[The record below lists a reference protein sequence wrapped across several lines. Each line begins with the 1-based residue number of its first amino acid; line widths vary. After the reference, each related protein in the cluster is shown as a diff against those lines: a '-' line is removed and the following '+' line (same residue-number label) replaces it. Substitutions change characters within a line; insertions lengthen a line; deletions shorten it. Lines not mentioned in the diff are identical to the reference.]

1 MSKKWYHSKTMLFN
15 LLVASMLLIEQNLN
29 FLQPLL
35 PINIY
40 ALLSFV
46 VPLVNMWLRIIT
58 TKGIKQ

>member
-1 MSKKWYHSKTMLFN
+1 MSKKWYQSKTMLFN

-46 VPLVNMWLRIIT
+46 VPLVNVWLRVIT
-58 TKGIKQ
+58 TQGIK

>member
-1 MSKKWYHSKTMLFN
+1 MLFN

-58 TKGIKQ
+58 TKGIK

>member
-1 MSKKWYHSKTMLFN
+1 MSKKWYQSKTMLFN

-46 VPLVNMWLRIIT
+46 VPLVNMWLRVIT
-58 TKGIKQ
+58 TQEIK

>member
-1 MSKKWYHSKTMLFN
+1 MSKKWYYSKTMLFN

-46 VPLVNMWLRIIT
+46 VPLVNMWLRVIT
-58 TKGIKQ
+58 TQEIK

>member
-29 FLQPLL
+29 LIQPLL
-35 PINIY
+35 PINMY
-40 ALLSFV
+40 ALLSFI

-58 TKGIKQ
+58 TQGIKQ